1 MSEKKKKTN
10 KKKVTKEKRH
20 FILEKVPYLILIIAL
35 LIIYARYVGTK
46 GITVRDYNITSTNIP
61 SSFDGFTI
69 VQFSDLK
76 YGSTV
81 NMDDLD
87 KLVKKIN
94 DLNPDVVV
102 FTGDLISPNYKLDM
116 EEKEKITQKFAL
128 IDPLIGKYSVRGNE
142 DNASSNYDYIINT
155 SNFKDISNS
164 YELIYYKGLTPIVIY
179 GLDSLINKKQDFKT
193 AFAYP
198 DENVSTDYMATYRIL
213 LAHEPDTVT
222 KIKSYNIS
230 LMLSGHSLNSTV
242 NIPYLKD
249 YYDIK
254 GASKYYDPIY
264 NVDGTKLYVSSGI
277 GTNNSRIRF
286 LSKPS
291 ISIFRLYTK

>member
-10 KKKVTKEKRH
+10 KKKSTQEKRH
-20 FILEKVPYLILIIAL
+20 FILEKIPYLILIIAL

-102 FTGDLISPNYKLDM
+102 FTGDLISPNYKLEM
-116 EEKEKITQKFAL
+116 EEKEKITQKLSL

-142 DNASSNYDYIINT
+142 DNSSSNYDYIINT

-164 YELIYYKGLTPIVIY
+164 YDLIYYKGLTPIVIY

-213 LAHEPDTVT
+213 LAHEPDTIEKV
-222 KIKSYNIS
+222 KNYNIS
-230 LMLSGHSLNSTV
+230 LMLSGHSLNSSI
-242 NIPYLKD
+242 NIPFIKNNYN
-249 YYDIK
+249 IK
-254 GASKYYDPIY
+254 GASTYYDDEY
-264 NVDGTKLYVSSGI
+264 NVGQTKLYVSSGL
-277 GTNNSRIRF
+277 GTNKYHLRINSR
-286 LSKPS
+286 PS
-291 ISIFRLYTK
+291 ISVYRLYTK

>member
-1 MSEKKKKTN
+1 MSNKKKKN
-10 KKKVTKEKRH
+10 IKKENEH
-20 FILEKVPYLILIIAL
+20 FILEKIPYLILVIAL
-35 LIIYARYVGTK
+35 LIIYSRYVGTK
-46 GITVRDYNITSTNIP
+46 GITVRDYDITSTNIP

-94 DLNPDVVV
+94 DTNPDVVV
-102 FTGDLISPNYKLDM
+102 FTGDLISPNYKLGM
-116 EEKEKITQKFAL
+116 EEKERITQKLSL
-128 IDPLIGKYSVRGNE
+128 IDPLIGKYSVRGDE
-142 DNASSNYDYIINT
+142 DDDSSNYDYIINT

-198 DENVSTDYMATYRIL
+198 DENVPTDYMATYRIL
-213 LAHEPDTVT
+213 LAHEPDTLL
-222 KIKSYNIS
+222 KLKSYNIS
-230 LMLSGHSLNSTV
+230 LMLSGHSLNSSV

-254 GASKYYDPIY
+254 GASEYYDPTY
-264 NVDGTKLYVSSGI
+264 NVNGTKLYISSGI
-277 GTNNSRIRF
+277 GTNSNHVRF

-291 ISIFRLYTK
+291 ISVFRLYTK